1 MQQLSYLSVR
11 RVPNGTE
18 NGEAFLRRAERALG
32 SELEK
37 IVRGGPAEAI
47 EKQQRRTRSRP
58 RRSAL

>member
-18 NGEAFLRRAERALG
+18 NGEAFLRRAEKALG
-32 SELEK
+32 SKFEK

-47 EKQQRRTRSRP
+47 EKQRQQTRS
-58 RRSAL
+58 